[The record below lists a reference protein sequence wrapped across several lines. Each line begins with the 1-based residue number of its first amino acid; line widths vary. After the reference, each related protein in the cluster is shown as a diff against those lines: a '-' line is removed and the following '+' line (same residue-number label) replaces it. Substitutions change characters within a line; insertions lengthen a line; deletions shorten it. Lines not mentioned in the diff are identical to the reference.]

1 MKKVQLLLL
10 SLVFSVFSCEQAGSA
25 ENVER
30 SIDIAKVA
38 ASSHKLENS
47 KDLDVLLNEIGNSKF
62 VLLGE
67 ASHGTKEYY
76 TWRAEITKRLI
87 AEKGFNVIAVEGDWP
102 DLYHLNQYAKNSG
115 SKAGSAREIMQ
126 RFDR

>member
-10 SLVFSVFSCEQAGSA
+10 SLGFSVFYCEQAGSA

-38 ASSHKLENS
+38 ASNHKLENS
-47 KDLDVLLNEIGNSKF
+47 KDLDVLFNEIGNSKF

-76 TWRAEITKRLI
+76 TWRTEITKRLI
-87 AEKGFNVIAVEGDWP
+87 AEKGFNVA
-102 DLYHLNQYAKNSG
+102 LQLT
-115 SKAGSAREIMQ
+115 
-126 RFDR
+126 